1 MLHYS
6 SILSRNF
13 LCCPTL
19 TRGGQPPTSKSY
31 PITST
36 CCPML
41 CILPFPI
48 LPYPTLPYPTLPDPT
63 LPHSAPLYP
72 FLSVGATRYIAVNNP
87 FRYSRF
93 TWPHDPCY
101 RVFIQASSSIS
112 SRNDRAEDLILNAE
126 LPTLALPPPP
136 LSPLA
141 SPIPPISATHLVHY
155 IGSINNNRV

>member
-1 MLHYS
+1 MLSYANERRSAAHFK
-6 SILSRNF
+6 ILSYNIHM
-13 LCCPTL
+13 LPYAMYPTL
-19 TRGGQPPTSKSY
+19 SHTT
-31 PITST
+31 
-36 CCPML
+36 
-41 CILPFPI
+41 
-48 LPYPTLPYPTLPDPT
+48 LPYPTLLYPTLPDPT

-136 LSPLA
+136 LSPLP